1 MLTLQEYNLLALRYK
16 EQFAMEHGQLIMR
29 RQAYPYLVG
38 LFQLEKFY
46 AEVWYDVRINQICE
60 VIAHEEK
67 DLFEHYSD
75 FIHLESLY

>member
-1 MLTLQEYNLLALRYK
+1 MLSIQEFNLLALKLRERIALEK
-16 EQFAMEHGQLIMR
+16 GELLMR
-29 RQAYPYLVG
+29 RQSFPYLVG

-67 DLFEHYSD
+67 NLFENYSD
-75 FIHLESLY
+75 FIQLDNLY